1 MVNTQHPP
9 HEIKMGRN
17 KLSRVFSS
25 IPLLAKIIIS
35 ALLLTALILI
45 LITQLRR
52 SHNHPS
58 QVAPQS
64 AHPPPPPHVVP
75 TPIDP
80 NTTIQFDFSPYLRLY
95 KNGRVE
101 RLSGTR
107 TVSSGLDTTTGV
119 NSKDVVI
126 NSSTG
131 LGARLFLPKLNT
143 TKDEKFPIV
152 IFFHG
157 GAFVIESPFSP
168 TYHDYLTTLVAKAR
182 VVTVSVNYRR
192 APEHWLPVAYNDS
205 FEAYKWTVSNS
216 NSGPEEWLSK
226 YGDLNRLF
234 LAGDSA
240 GANIAHN
247 VAVMDGVNA
256 QGLAL
261 LNPYFWGSKPLKNE
275 TEDPVERRKLEVTWE
290 FVCNN
295 RYSIDNPLVNPLASP
310 SMLKNL
316 PCERVLVTLSELD
329 QFLERGKAYVD
340 ALNES
345 GWNGEVETYET
356 KGEDHVYF
364 LYQLKSDKAVKEM
377 AFVSSF
383 LNSS

>member
-17 KLSRVFSS
+17 KFSRVFYS
-25 IPLLAKIIIS
+25 IPLLAKLIIA

-45 LITQLRR
+45 LITQLHH
-52 SHNHPS
+52 SHHQSS
-58 QVAPQS
+58 QSAPQS
-64 AHPPPPPHVVP
+64 AHNPPPPQAVP

-80 NTTIQFDFSPYLRLY
+80 NNTIQFDFSPYLRFY

-101 RLSGTR
+101 RLSGTQIV
-107 TVSSGLDTTTGV
+107 TAGLDTTTGV
-119 NSKDVVI
+119 NSKDMVI

-131 LGARLFLPKLNT
+131 LGARLYLPKLNT
-143 TKDEKFPIV
+143 TKDEKFPILV
-152 IFFHG
+152 FYHG

-168 TYHDYLTTLVAKAR
+168 TYHDYLNTLVAKAR
-182 VVTVSVNYRR
+182 VVAVSVNYRR
-192 APEHWLPVAYNDS
+192 VPEHWLPVAYNDS
-205 FEAYKWTVSNS
+205 FEAYKWTVTNA
-216 NSGPEEWLSK
+216 NSGPEDWLSK
-226 YGDLNRLF
+226 YGDVDRLF
-234 LAGDSA
+234 LGGDSA

-247 VAVMDGVNA
+247 VAIMDGVNA
-256 QGLAL
+256 LGLAL

-275 TEDPVERRKLEVTWE
+275 TTDPVERRKLEVTWE

-295 RYSIDNPLVNPLASP
+295 RYSIDDPLVNPMGSP
-310 SMLKNL
+310 SVWDNL
-316 PCERVLVTLSELD
+316 ACKRVLVTLSELD
-329 QFLERGKAYVD
+329 TFKERGMAYVEG
-340 ALNES
+340 LKES
-345 GWNGEVETYET
+345 GWDGEVETYET

-377 AFVSSF
+377 LSVASF